1 MFVIG
6 SHSIS
11 DPLNISEAAEVA
23 SFDAGVLATMSGIPA
38 HIKQKVQASMML
50 GKCMFPVH
58 ADMVCA
64 HWVSVSRGFFFEAMQ
79 SLGQSCKDR

>member
-50 GKCMFPVH
+50 GKCMFPLH

-64 HWVSVSRGFFFEAMQ
+64 
-79 SLGQSCKDR
+79 LGCE